1 LLESELR
8 ANLDVDG
15 NQSGTLYLSNCFL
28 MTDNEQT
35 ITYEDFVVG
44 LANKTMKFEIKNKK
58 LFSILFFDSFIAWTM
73 RVLLFLVVLPIFL
86 IPFLCFKL
94 NNWWLLFGFIGM
106 FLGFSVHGINTK
118 SSRPIKN
125 MVELTL
131 CLLLPFVILAYYVG
145 IFQPAVFSF
154 ACLIYTFFF
163 LDLSNNLWDDLAQK
177 SLSKKSD
184 LFYLAVDKNIIDVS
198 YR

>member
-1 LLESELR
+1 
-8 ANLDVDG
+8 
-15 NQSGTLYLSNCFL
+15 
-28 MTDNEQT
+28 MTDSVQT
-35 ITYEDFVVG
+35 IAYEDFVVG
-44 LANKTMKFEIKNKK
+44 LANKTIKFEVKNKR
-58 LFSILFFDSFIAWTM
+58 LFSILFFDRFIAWVM
-73 RVLLFLVVLPIFL
+73 RVLLLLVVLPIFA

-106 FLGFSVHGINTK
+106 FLGLSIHGTNTK

-131 CLLLPFVILAYYVG
+131 CFLLPLTILVYYVG

-154 ACLIYTFFF
+154 ACLIHTFLF

-177 SLSKKSD
+177 NLVKNAD
-184 LFYLAVDKNIIDVS
+184 LFYLAIDKHIIQITS
-198 YR
+198 R